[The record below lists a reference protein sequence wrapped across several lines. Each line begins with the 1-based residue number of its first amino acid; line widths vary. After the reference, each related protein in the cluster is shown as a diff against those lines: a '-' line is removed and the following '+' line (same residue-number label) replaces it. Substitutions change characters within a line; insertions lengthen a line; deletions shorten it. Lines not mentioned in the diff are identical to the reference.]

1 MNEKRRV
8 VDVCERQG
16 GLDFKTQHV
25 ECDCDTVFFFSFS
38 LSVVLQGLI
47 SAM

>member
-25 ECDCDTVFFFSFS
+25 ECDCDTVFFFFFLS
-38 LSVVLQGLI
+38 LCCVARVD
-47 SAM
+47 